1 MAMAEEACV
10 ARGRYL
16 SVEEGFNIERPA
28 LAPCDFQR
36 ERELAVSADKASGVI
51 ELDSGAGLGSKRPA
65 TSPLMLASFVRI
77 RAGDIVTVQER
88 ATGTIFYVCR
98 GAGRSSWNAGALAWA
113 QGDVFC
119 LPGGASVEHSAGPED
134 CLLYAV
140 SDRPAL
146 EFAGVRPVPWA
157 DAPVEPVRYPA
168 ARLAEQ
174 LEALGSR
181 TMDAAAAGRALFLS
195 SAGMEGRRTCLP
207 TLTAT
212 LNLVLPGERQR
223 PHKHNAAA
231 VVFVIRGGGVQSRI
245 GERTFPWHEH
255 AVLLTP
261 PLSVHSHENAGNAP
275 GVALIVQDGGL
286 HYHTRTMGFAFA

>member
-1 MAMAEEACV
+1 MAMSEEACV
-10 ARGRYL
+10 SRGRYL
-16 SVEEGFNIERPA
+16 SVEEGFNVERPA

-36 ERELAVSADKASGVI
+36 ERELGVSADKASGVV
-51 ELDSGAGLGSKRPA
+51 ELDSGADPGSKRPA

-77 RAGDIVTVQER
+77 RPGDMVTVQAR

-98 GAGRSSWNAGALAWA
+98 GAGRSSWNAGALAWR
-113 QGDVFC
+113 QGDLFC
-119 LPGGASVEHSAGPED
+119 LPGGGSVEHSAGSDD

-140 SDRPAL
+140 SDQPALDFAGLRPA
-146 EFAGVRPVPWA
+146 PWA
-157 DAPVEPVRYPA
+157 EAPVEPVHYPA

-181 TMDAAAAGRALFLS
+181 SIDAETAGRALFLS
-195 SAGMEGRRTCLP
+195 SARMEGRRTCLP
-207 TLTAT
+207 MLTAT

-231 VVFVIRGGGVQSRI
+231 IVFVIRGGGVQSRI
-245 GERTFPWHEH
+245 GERVFRWTEH

-261 PLSVHSHENAGNAP
+261 PLSVHSHENAGDAP

-286 HYHTRTMGFAFA
+286 HYHARTMGFAFA